1 MKKIF
6 CLLFVSIGL
15 ISFGQQKIL
24 NNRFLP
30 VLFSSTINPVS
41 HQMNY
46 NNSLSGSGNISLYN
60 ATTNLND
67 NYFILGKS
75 YVMSNTKSFPNSGFG
90 FQSMTISS
98 KAGKQEFRS
107 ALVYNAV
114 TSILQIL

>member
-6 CLLFVSIGL
+6 CLLFVFFGVF
-15 ISFGQQKIL
+15 SFAQQKIM

-30 VLFSSTINPVS
+30 VLFSGTINSAPNRT
-41 HQMNY
+41 NY
-46 NNSLSGSGNISLYN
+46 SNLLYGSGNISIYN
-60 ATTNLND
+60 ATTNLKD

-90 FQSMTISS
+90 FQPMNMSS